1 MPARIWAIVA
11 AGMLAAAM
19 PAARAETLYVIE
31 MLYVSVNA
39 SADGTGE
46 RVGQIKSGDAVE
58 LIERQDDQA
67 HVRLA
72 SGAEGWVKAS
82 YLSPEPPLREQ
93 VAARTAELEQV
104 RKEKTQLEAELSKTR
119 TALAAANASLKAA
132 ARDVPGAGSPGVASS
147 NASTTGAGGAR
158 RSGDAAAAN
167 NGAPAANPGSGAA
180 IDTPTG
186 STANEPAAQTP
197 PPLFQDEPLMP
208 ARPSW
213 WVATVVALITL
224 AVGFVLGWWMLDRRI
239 RAKYGG
245 LRIY

>member
-11 AGMLAAAM
+11 TGMLAAAM

-31 MLYVSVNA
+31 QLYVTVNA
-39 SADGTGE
+39 SPDGTGE

-58 LIERQDDQA
+58 LIERQDGQA

-72 SGAEGWVKAS
+72 SGTEGWVKAS

-104 RKEKTQLEAELSKTR
+104 RKEKAQLEAELSKTR
-119 TALAAANASLKAA
+119 TALAAANASIKAA
-132 ARDVPGAGSPGVASS
+132 AHEAQGASSPG
-147 NASTTGAGGAR
+147 
-158 RSGDAAAAN
+158 SGPSDAAAAEVAGVRGSGN
-167 NGAPAANPGSGAA
+167 PAAAHDAASVADPGSAA
-180 IDTPTG
+180 GTGTPVG
-186 STANEPAAQTP
+186 SAALEAAAQTP

-213 WVATVVALITL
+213 WAATVVALITL
-224 AVGFVLGWWMLDRRI
+224 AVGFALGWWILDRRI